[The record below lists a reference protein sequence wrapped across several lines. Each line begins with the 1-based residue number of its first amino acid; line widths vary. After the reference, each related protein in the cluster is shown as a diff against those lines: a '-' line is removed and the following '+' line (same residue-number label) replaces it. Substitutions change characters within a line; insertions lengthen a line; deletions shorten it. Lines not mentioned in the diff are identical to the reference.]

1 MYRTRDKCVS
11 SDVRDQLGQSFAEFL
26 KYALG
31 SRWRRQRSLG
41 ANYFRGEEPS
51 REGMM

>member
-26 KYALG
+26 KYPLG
-31 SRWRRQRSLG
+31 SRWRRQRPLS
-41 ANYFRGEEPS
+41 ADYFRGEEPS